1 MTELLIP
8 VLIFTIWT
16 IFSVIFVIRFKSY
29 QTNVNSE
36 KSSFWNNDYIFEAIP
51 NVFPTLGI
59 FCTALGITIGIWRFN
74 TNDIQSSIPGLLKG
88 LRLAFI
94 ATMAGI
100 IGLIVFQKIIA
111 IIQKQIDNNPNRPRK
126 QTDEI
131 TAIAELSLAIE
142 QLKKDNKVNNE
153 ALIASITNDLEKI
166 VAQRIADEII
176 ELKNLVTK
184 LTDIQINNS
193 KETIDSIR
201 ITENVISGEI
211 KELRVQ
217 QTETASKANNNT
229 DEIIKAMSENNKLI
243 SKKFDEFSDLLKK
256 NNTEALV
263 HVMQNATEQFNAQM
277 SDLIDRLVKEN
288 FQELND
294 SVTRLNQWQQSN
306 KEQIQKLT
314 ENFQKTTELFS
325 IAAKELKDV
334 AVNTKSLTD
343 DSSKINQI
351 VIELQKVMI
360 DDKKFTEIINTLTT
374 TIETLSNTTDN
385 FEETTNKLN
394 DWVKTEKNF
403 KESAKILI
411 AKLDEFKDLNS
422 DVWKR
427 YREEMSSAVSIVKN
441 TSKSLSDDLEN
452 INAEFYERLNDTL
465 NNLDQCI
472 QRFVVPPNRR

>member
-8 VLIFTIWT
+8 II
-16 IFSVIFVIRFKSY
+16 IFVVWTTFSAIFIIRFKSN
-29 QTNVNSE
+29 QTNVDSD
-36 KSSFWNNDYIFEAIP
+36 KSSFWNNDYIFDAIP
-51 NVFPTLGI
+51 SVFPTLGI
-59 FCTALGITIGIWRFN
+59 FCTALGITIGIWNFN
-74 TNDIQSSIPGLLKG
+74 TSDIQSSIPGLLKG

-111 IIQKQIDNNPNRPRK
+111 IIQKQIDNDPNRPRK
-126 QTDEI
+126 QSDEI
-131 TAIAELSLAIE
+131 SAIAELSFAID
-142 QLKKDNKVNNE
+142 QLKKENKSNNE
-153 ALIASITNDLEKI
+153 VLIASISNDLEKI
-166 VAQRIADEII
+166 VAQKIANEIV
-176 ELKNLVTK
+176 ELKK
-184 LTDIQINNS
+184 QFGNS
-193 KETIDSIR
+193 ADLQNANAKETIDSIR
-201 ITENVISGEI
+201 KSENAITGEI
-211 KELRVQ
+211 RELRVQ
-217 QTETASKANNNT
+217 QTKTTEKANKNT
-229 DEIIKAMSENNKLI
+229 DEIIKAMSDNNKLI

-294 SVTRLNQWQQSN
+294 SVTRLNQWQVSN

-314 ENFQKTTELFS
+314 DNFQKTTELFS
-325 IAAKELKDV
+325 IASKELKDV

-343 DSSKINQI
+343 DNSKINQI
-351 VIELQKVMI
+351 VKELQKVMI
-360 DDKKFTEIINTLTT
+360 DDKKFQEIIKNLTATIDTLSTT
-374 TIETLSNTTDN
+374 TDS

-411 AKLDEFKDLNS
+411 VKLDEFKDLNS

-427 YREEMSSAVSIVKN
+427 YREEMSSAVSIVKT

-472 QRFVVPPNRR
+472 QRFIVPPNRR

>member
-8 VLIFTIWT
+8 ILIFAVWT
-16 IFSVIFVIRFKSY
+16 TFSVIFVKRFKSN
-29 QTNVNSE
+29 QTDLGSDKN
-36 KSSFWNNDYIFEAIP
+36 SFWNNDYIFEAIP
-51 NVFPTLGI
+51 SIFPTLGI
-59 FCTALGITIGIWRFN
+59 FCTALGITIGIWNFN

-111 IIQKQIDNNPNRPRK
+111 IIQKQIDNDPNRPRK

-131 TAIAELSLAIE
+131 TAIAELSFAIE
-142 QLKKDNKVNNE
+142 QLKKENKVNNE
-153 ALIASITNDLEKI
+153 VLIASITNDLEKI
-166 VAQRIADEII
+166 VAKKIVDEIV
-176 ELKNLVTK
+176 ELKELVGK
-184 LTDIQINNS
+184 SADVQNANS

-201 ITENVISGEI
+201 KSENAITAEI

-217 QTETASKANNNT
+217 QTKTADKANKNT
-229 DEIIKAMSENNKLI
+229 DEIIKAMSENNQLI

-277 SDLIDRLVKEN
+277 SELIDRLVKEN

-294 SVTRLNQWQQSN
+294 SVTRLNQWQVSN

-325 IAAKELKDV
+325 IAAKELKEV

-343 DSSKINQI
+343 DNSKINQL
-351 VIELQKVMI
+351 VMELQKVMI
-360 DDKKFTEIINTLTT
+360 DDKKFQEIIKNLTATIDTLSTT
-374 TIETLSNTTDN
+374 TDS

-411 AKLDEFKDLNS
+411 AKLDEFKDMNS

-441 TSKSLSDDLEN
+441 TSKSLSDDLGN

-472 QRFVVPPNRR
+472 QRFIVQPNRR